1 MRGRVGRGSDESK
14 CILISDHDTERLK
27 IMEKEIDG
35 FKISEADFKLR
46 GHGDLFGTKQSGDM
60 TFKIANIRDDY
71 DILLKAKE
79 DSEEYLNCT
88 TNIDSLKLKLINS
101 MNNNG

>member
-1 MRGRVGRGSDESK
+1 
-14 CILISDHDTERLK
+14 
-27 IMEKEIDG
+27 
-35 FKISEADFKLR
+35 
-46 GHGDLFGTKQSGDM
+46 M